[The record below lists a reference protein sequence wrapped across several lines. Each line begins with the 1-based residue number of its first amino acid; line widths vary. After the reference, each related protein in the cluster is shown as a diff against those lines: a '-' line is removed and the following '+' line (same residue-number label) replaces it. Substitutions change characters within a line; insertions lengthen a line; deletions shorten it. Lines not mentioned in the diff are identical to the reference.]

1 MTRIAR
7 AAAVLATLFVAL
19 PAHALDLYGI
29 DLKVGA
35 RGGANISLMA
45 EPADADAYRNVPY
58 ADYFGVGWNAG
69 VALNFRIFN
78 IGAIEIG
85 WMRSHE
91 SANGTIELEDV
102 VDCRR
107 SPTNCPRQE
116 LEQEFSFDAN
126 HIPIVAQVSLPFG
139 VARPFLSIGAD
150 LVISRDNREMTVTSP
165 NPLPSELDANNADN
179 ADLLDD
185 WATSARAQAGLAATL
200 DPGASETYVGL
211 IAGLGVNIVLERVEL
226 PVEFRMHL
234 YPESGTTLG
243 ERGTFPDACTDEAC
257 AYVPGTPAPQY
268 NDLWTAQFLVLF
280 GIDYRIF

>member
-1 MTRIAR
+1 MTRHLR
-7 AAAVLATLFVAL
+7 VAVVAATLFVAL

-29 DLKVGA
+29 DLKVGV

-45 EPADADAYRNVPY
+45 EPAGADAYRNVPY

-78 IGAIEIG
+78 IGAIEVG

-91 SANGTIELEDV
+91 SASGSIELEDV
-102 VDCRR
+102 VDCRFN
-107 SPTNCPRQE
+107 PLNCPRQE
-116 LEQEFSFDAN
+116 IEQEFSFDAD

-150 LVISRDNREMTVTSP
+150 LVIGRNNRELSVTSDD
-165 NPLPSELDANNADN
+165 PLPNELDANDPDN
-179 ADLLDD
+179 ADLLED
-185 WATSARAQAGLAATL
+185 WATSARAQAALASSL
-200 DPGASETYVGL
+200 NPDASETYVGL

-234 YPESGTTLG
+234 YPESGATLDD
-243 ERGTFPDACTDEAC
+243 RGVFPPACTDEEC
-257 AYVPGTPAPQY
+257 VYVEGTPPPRY
-268 NDLWTAQFLVLF
+268 NDIWTAQFLVLF
-280 GIDYRIF
+280 GVDYRIF